1 MRNILRSH
9 HPPRFDLDPV
19 AIALINDL
27 VVKFNKSGNAR
38 VFAHVLCVSA
48 DDTLVQTNKPIAARA
63 QGGDESA

>member
-9 HPPRFDLDPV
+9 HPLRFDLDPV

-38 VFAHVLCVSA
+38 VFAHVLPYHPMI
-48 DDTLVQTNKPIAARA
+48 L
-63 QGGDESA
+63 